1 MLNLEFMLRRNFYVK
16 KPPSASRG
24 NVVRQCKKPTLGQA
38 NLVFAYAKA
47 NEEKQ
52 KKFTLSCHLK
62 GRFSLN
68 VYIFASDAN

>member
-1 MLNLEFMLRRNFYVK
+1 
-16 KPPSASRG
+16 
-24 NVVRQCKKPTLGQA
+24 VRQCKKPTLGQA